1 MSKKTDNEPKKS
13 WFNSNDTYKQLSDD
27 MSNIGKKLEEF
38 KNKTQKETSETLSK
52 LGGSN

>member
-1 MSKKTDNEPKKS
+1 MSKKTDKEPKKS

-38 KNKTQKETSETLSK
+38 KNKTQLPK
-52 LGGSN
+52 LYQSWE